1 MCQSHWGPTIFFFP
15 FFKPPSASKE
25 CWFIKMWQYLKN
37 CLCFGWRKWG
47 VLELLGNIWNE
58 VSFFCLLWGMN
69 GGTKILTTYKGGVL
83 KAPGLL
89 ILFWEDGDVICCHQ
103 WWEPPCLQG
112 PKCFY
117 ILFGRG
123 WRYKFL
129 PPMRWINMPS
139 MGLLFFFKFGNRG

>member
-1 MCQSHWGPTIFFFP
+1 
-15 FFKPPSASKE
+15 
-25 CWFIKMWQYLKN
+25 MWQYLKN

-47 VLELLGNIWNE
+47 VLELLGNRWNE
-58 VSFFCLLWGMN
+58 VSFFCLLWGRN
-69 GGTKILTTYKGGVL
+69 GGTEILTTHKGGVL

-89 ILFWEDGDVICCHQ
+89 ILFGEDGDVICCRP

-112 PKCFY
+112 PKSFY

-123 WRYKFL
+123 WRYKSL

-139 MGLLFFFKFGNRG
+139 IWWPIMKSISMLWSGPLLSPFRRVEAEGLLHSPWNELACR